1 VVPIRLRLA
10 LWYGGLTGVVVVL
23 TCIVVYT
30 LHTRAHYDDVDR
42 VLIATARHTGEEYYA
57 ARTERERAASLS
69 APRSFGQVVQV
80 YDRSGRLVDASPNA
94 KRVPNVDSRAILEES
109 HERPY
114 DALAALVPPLVPV
127 EPGSGAFG
135 LVGSSEGRWRTYV
148 LSPAGWEGYVVA
160 AAPLARLDAS
170 IKRFRW
176 MMGLLTAVGAMATL
190 TVGALLAG
198 RALKPVAT
206 LTERAGFIARA
217 RDFSERVP
225 VGNKQD
231 ELGRLAATFNEM
243 LAALERA
250 YKAEKRFVSDASH
263 ELRAPLTA
271 IQGNLELLERHP
283 DASPTDWEEAV
294 RETSR
299 EARRL
304 SQLVADLLALARA
317 DAGSAVRREKV
328 ELDRI
333 VLEALTTAR
342 HLSRG
347 QDVELAALEPALV
360 EGDPDR
366 LEELFLILLDNAIK
380 YTPPGEQVILNLCRD
395 DRSAEVTVRD
405 TGVGIA
411 PEDLPKVFERFY
423 RADPARARD
432 PGGTGLGLPIARWIA
447 EAHGGEIELHS
458 KPGKGTTVAVRL
470 PLLRP

>member
-1 VVPIRLRLA
+1 MSIRLRLA

-23 TCIVVYT
+23 TCIIVYT

-42 VLIATARHTGEEYYA
+42 VLIATARHTGEEYTA
-57 ARTERERAASLS
+57 ARTEQERVQSLS
-69 APRSFGQVVQV
+69 APMSLGQVVQV
-80 YDRSGRLVDASPNA
+80 YDEGGRLLDASPNA
-94 KRVPNVDSRAILEES
+94 NHLRGVAPRAMLEDPQEQ
-109 HERPY
+109 PY
-114 DALAALVPPLVPV
+114 DALAALAPPLVPV
-127 EPGSGAFG
+127 EPGSGALG
-135 LVGSSEGRWRTYV
+135 LTSSPEGRWRAYA
-148 LSPAGWEGYVVA
+148 LPLAGQGGYVVA
-160 AAPLARLDAS
+160 AAPLGRIDAS
-170 IKRFRW
+170 VERFRW
-176 MMGLLTAVGAMATL
+176 LMGMLTVVAAATTLTA
-190 TVGALLAG
+190 GALLAG
-198 RALKPVAT
+198 RALSPVAT
-206 LTERAGFIARA
+206 LTERAGFIARS

-225 VGNKQD
+225 VSKKQD

-243 LAALERA
+243 LAALEWA

-283 DASPTDWEEAV
+283 DAPAADREEAV
-294 RETSR
+294 GEASR

-317 DAGSAVRREKV
+317 DAGSAVRRQKV

-366 LEELFLILLDNAIK
+366 LKELFLILLDNAIK
-380 YTPPGEQVILNLCRD
+380 YTSAGEQVILNLCRHD
-395 DRSAEVTVRD
+395 GSAEVTVRD

-411 PEDLPKVFERFY
+411 PDDLPKVFERFY
-423 RADPARARD
+423 RADPARTRD

-458 KPGKGTTVAVRL
+458 KPGQGTTVTVRL

>member
-1 VVPIRLRLA
+1 VPIRLRLA

-42 VLIATARHTGEEYYA
+42 VLIATARHAGEEYPA
-57 ARTERERAASLS
+57 ARTKGERTASLS
-69 APRSFGQVVQV
+69 AAMSFGQVVQV
-80 YDRSGRLVDASPNA
+80 YDESGRLLDASPNA
-94 KRVPNVDSRAILEES
+94 SHVPDVGPRAMLERPP
-109 HERPY
+109 ERPY
-114 DALAALVPPLVPV
+114 DALAALAPPLVPV
-127 EPGSGAFG
+127 KPGGGALG
-135 LVGSSEGRWRTYV
+135 LADSSQGRWRTYV
-148 LSPAGWEGYVVA
+148 LPLAGREGYVVT
-160 AAPLARLDAS
+160 AAPLGRIDAS
-170 IKRFRW
+170 IERFQW
-176 MMGLLTAVGAMATL
+176 LMVMLTAVAAATTL
-190 TVGALLAG
+190 TAGSLLAG
-198 RALKPVAT
+198 RALSPVAT
-206 LTERAGFIARA
+206 LTERAGIIARSQ
-217 RDFSERVP
+217 DFSERVP
-225 VGNKQD
+225 VGEKED

-283 DASPTDWEEAV
+283 DAPAADREEAV
-294 RETSR
+294 GEASR

-317 DAGSAVRREKV
+317 DAGSALRRQKV

-333 VLEALTTAR
+333 VLEALTTVR

-347 QDVELAALEPALV
+347 QNVELATLEPALV

-366 LEELFLILLDNAIK
+366 LKELFLILLDNAIK
-380 YTPPGEQVILNLCRD
+380 YTPPDEQVILNLCRHD
-395 DRSAEVTVRD
+395 GSAEVTVRD

-411 PEDLPKVFERFY
+411 PDDLPKVFERFY

-447 EAHGGEIELHS
+447 QAHGGEIELHS
-458 KPGKGTTVAVRL
+458 KPGQGTTVAVRL

>member
-1 VVPIRLRLA
+1 MRLA

-23 TCIVVYT
+23 TCVIVYT

-42 VLIATARHTGEEYYA
+42 VLIATARHASEEYTA
-57 ARTERERAASLS
+57 ARTEQERDQSLS
-69 APRSFGQVVQV
+69 APVSLGQVVQV
-80 YDRSGRLVDASPNA
+80 YDERGRRLDASPNA
-94 KRVPNVDSRAILEES
+94 NHIPDVAPREMLEEPQ
-109 HERPY
+109 ERPY
-114 DALAALVPPLVPV
+114 DALAALAPPLEPV
-127 EPGSGAFG
+127 EPGTGALG
-135 LVGSSEGRWRTYV
+135 LAGSPEGRWRTYV
-148 LSPAGWEGYVVA
+148 LPLAGRGGYVVV
-160 AAPLARLDAS
+160 AAPLARIDAS
-170 IKRFRW
+170 IERFRW
-176 MMGLLTAVGAMATL
+176 LMGMLTVVAAATTLTA
-190 TVGALLAG
+190 GALLAG
-198 RALKPVAT
+198 RALSPVAT
-206 LTERAGFIARA
+206 LTERAGFIARS

-225 VGNKQD
+225 VGKKQD

-283 DASPTDWEEAV
+283 DAPAADREEAV
-294 RETSR
+294 GEASR

-317 DAGSAVRREKV
+317 DAGSALRRQKV

-333 VLEALTTAR
+333 VLETLTTAR
-342 HLSRG
+342 HLSGGR
-347 QDVELAALEPALV
+347 DVELAALEPALV
-360 EGDPDR
+360 KGDPDR

-380 YTPPGEQVILNLCRD
+380 YTPAGEQVIVNLCLHD
-395 DRSAEVTVRD
+395 GTAEVTVRD

-411 PEDLPKVFERFY
+411 PDDLPKVFERFY
-423 RADPARARD
+423 RADPARTRD

-447 EAHGGEIELHS
+447 EAHGGEIELRS
-458 KPGKGTTVAVRL
+458 KPGQGTTVTVRL